1 MSRMDRYYEKHPE
14 DLKRTHKNSKL
25 YDEVYNNAD
34 YDNVESVNLSA
45 GKRVNINDIK
55 ELLERRDLYSNDR
68 DYRIVKPE
76 KEVENKIQY
85 YEIEEPESY
94 DLNEMIGKAKEERPV
109 EEKRRS
115 LADTQVLTLKELVN
129 SKSYAEKESLDSKD
143 VKDLLDTIY
152 DTNLIKTEDGDGLL
166 DGLKSTGKTIVSQS
180 IKQVLDDAKKEEEK
194 PEMDTSFFTSSLGFT
209 NDDLQNV
216 NDTLNDLKESNEKTT
231 QFLIILAILFIMV
244 VIFIIIKFV
253 L

>member
-34 YDNVESVNLSA
+34 YDNVESLNLNV
-45 GKRVNINDIK
+45 GKRVNVNDIK
-55 ELLERRDLYSNDR
+55 ELLERRELYSNDR

-76 KEVENKIQY
+76 KEVEKKFQY
-85 YEIEEPESY
+85 YEIEEPSSY
-94 DLNEMIGKAKEERPV
+94 DLNEMIGKAKEERPT

-115 LADTQVLTLKELVN
+115 LADTQALTLKELVN
-129 SKSYAEKESLDSKD
+129 SKSYAEKDALDEKD
-143 VKDLLDTIY
+143 MRDLINTIY
-152 DTNLIKTEDGDGLL
+152 DTNLLKSDEGDGLL
-166 DGLKSTGKTIVSQS
+166 DGLKSSGKTVVSSS
-180 IKQVLDDAKKEEEK
+180 IQQVLDDAKKEEE
-194 PEMDTSFFTSSLGFT
+194 PEMDNSFFTSSLGFK
-209 NDDLQNV
+209 DEDLKNV

-231 QFLIILAILFIMV
+231 QFLIVLAILFIMV

>member
-34 YDNVESVNLSA
+34 YDNVENLNLNV

-55 ELLERRDLYSNDR
+55 ELLERRELYNNDR

-85 YEIEEPESY
+85 YEIEEPSTY
-94 DLNEMIGKAKEERPV
+94 DLNEMIGKAREERPV

-129 SKSYAEKESLDSKD
+129 SKSYAEKKSLDSKE
-143 VKDLLDTIY
+143 VKDLINTIY
-152 DTNLIKTEDGDGLL
+152 DTNLLKSDDGDGLL
-166 DGLKSTGKTIVSQS
+166 DSLKSTGKTIMSPS
-180 IKQVLDDAKKEEEK
+180 IKQVLEDAKKEEQ
-194 PEMDTSFFTSSLGFT
+194 PEMDTSFFTSSLGFK
-209 NDDLQNV
+209 DEDLKNV